1 MISLNQQLAW
11 SEHKA
16 PRSDADDAVAVETR
30 FGVFEFAGRSMVHM
44 PRGPH
49 GFTEFRE
56 FGLANLPPPAP
67 EHFKLLQ
74 SLEEPQLSFIVTA
87 LDPTSGAVVQEDLKD
102 GAASVG
108 IPFDD
113 AAFLLIVTLRAGDEG
128 TTATV
133 NLRAPIVLDLER
145 RLARQVV
152 LANNAY
158 PIQQQLAEPARGT

>member
-11 SEHKA
+11 SDQQA
-16 PRSDADDAVAVETR
+16 PQSDADDAVAIETR
-30 FGVFEFAGRSMVHM
+30 FGVFEFTTTSKIHM

-56 FGLANLPPPAP
+56 FGLANLPEPAP
-67 EHFKLLQ
+67 AHFKLLQ
-74 SLEEPQLSFIVTA
+74 SLEESQLSFIVTV
-87 LDPTSGAVVQEDLKD
+87 LDPTSGAVAADDLKD
-102 GAASVG
+102 GATSVG
-108 IPFDD
+108 IAFDE
-113 AAFLLIVTLRAGDEG
+113 AIFLLIVTLRAGEAG

-133 NLRAPIVLDLER
+133 NMRAPIVLDLDR

-158 PIQQQLAEPARGT
+158 PIQQPL